1 MAGKFNKLIRRN
13 IIIEKR
19 RTVIIS
25 GFDCRGIKMEVK
37 LTYGEGENIVLLT
50 LPSNDHNIIIIP
62 NKDVAISIIA
72 VLKKWVDGSKSTS

>member
-1 MAGKFNKLIRRN
+1 
-13 IIIEKR
+13 
-19 RTVIIS
+19 
-25 GFDCRGIKMEVK
+25 MEVK